1 MNKLLL
7 PIDGSDCALRAVELV
22 LSQRAL
28 YRDPDNFEVHLV
40 NVQLPFSNNVSRF
53 VSYEQVSRHHREE
66 SEEAQRQ
73 AYAML
78 AAAGVKTICHHEVG
92 MPAETIT
99 RLADAL
105 QCDRIVMGTYGRG
118 ALKEFLVGSVT
129 LKVIQ
134 LSHVPILLVK

>member
-1 MNKLLL
+1 VKKLLL

-22 LSQRAL
+22 ISQRAL

-40 NVQLPFSNNVSRF
+40 NVQVPFSSNISRF
-53 VSYEQVSRHHREE
+53 VSHEQLACYHQEE
-66 SEEAQRQ
+66 SEKAQQQ
-73 AYAML
+73 ACTLL
-78 AAAGVKTICHHEVG
+78 AAAGVKTVCHHEVG
-92 MPAETIT
+92 MPAEVIT

-118 ALKEFLVGSVT
+118 AFREFLVGSIT

>member
-28 YRDPDNFEVHLV
+28 YRDPHNFEVHLV
-40 NVQLPFSNNVSRF
+40 NVQLPLSGFVSRF
-53 VSYEQVSRHHREE
+53 VSYEQVSRYHEDE
-66 SEEAQRQ
+66 SEKAQRQ
-73 AYAML
+73 ACALL

-92 MPAETIT
+92 IPAETIT
-99 RLADAL
+99 RLADEL
-105 QCDRIVMGTYGRG
+105 NCDRIVMGTYGRG
-118 ALKEFLVGSVT
+118 AFKEFLVGSTT

-134 LSHVPILLVK
+134 LANVPVLLVK